1 MKPLVSAVLLLAGVV
16 AGPAWGVAPNLPKSA
31 TTPSVA
37 LATAKIAEGKVTIQL
52 RVIELGPV
60 VEERQVT
67 AIESRAVVVDGVVVM
82 KLVPV
87 IHKINVTVTKPV
99 RWREIKLMVGDPG
112 VEIRDLAGKEVSPE
126 KLATLLEKETAVLL
140 SNSGP
145 VDPFHLQLAKES
157 TLLVIAP
164 VDRLQPGTL
173 VAPVPAVPG
182 LPPAP
187 PPLPGTVPAPVPP
200 PPPPLPPPPKTL
212 PKN

>member
-37 LATAKIAEGKVTIQL
+37 LATPKIAEGKVTIQL

-67 AIESRAVVVDGVVVM
+67 AIESRAVDVDGVVVM